1 MNNGERKLSLPG
13 SGTVLTYGIL
23 SIFLSVPLVFC
34 CPIGLIFALLGISKG
49 NKTKRL
55 YLNNPDKYVDYNQ
68 LSIGLVLSYIGLVV
82 SIIVFLIFVL
92 FFSPMIGW
100 LFALLKMN

>member
-1 MNNGERKLSLPG
+1 MNNGERKFSLPS

-23 SIFLSVPLVFC
+23 RIFLSVPLVFC
-34 CPIGLIFALLGISKG
+34 CPIGLMFALLGISKG

-55 YLNNPDKYVDYNQ
+55 YLSNPDKYVDYNQ
-68 LSIGLVLSYIGLVV
+68 LSIGIVLSYIGLAV
-82 SIIVFLIFVL
+82 SIIVFFIFVL